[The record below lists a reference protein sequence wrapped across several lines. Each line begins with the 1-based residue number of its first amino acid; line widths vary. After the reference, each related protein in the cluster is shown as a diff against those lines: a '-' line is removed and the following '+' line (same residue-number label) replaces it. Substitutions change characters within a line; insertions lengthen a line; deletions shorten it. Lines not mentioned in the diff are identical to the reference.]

1 MTRGKPSAVGD
12 VRQSQN
18 GYWYTKTEQ
27 GQRLTHHIV
36 AEAKLGRP
44 LLPTERAI
52 FVDRDRN
59 NLDPKNI
66 HVVKKGSRSIRARI
80 AVIESR
86 VTELLAE
93 RDRLLQQL
101 KERGTETPKP
111 QASKKVS

>member
-1 MTRGKPSAVGD
+1 VTRGKPSQIGD
-12 VRQSQN
+12 IRQAQN
-18 GYWYTKTEQ
+18 GYWYTKTDE

-36 AEAKLGRP
+36 AETKLGRK

-80 AVIESR
+80 AVIEAR
-86 VTELLAE
+86 VKELLAE
-93 RDRLLQQL
+93 RERLVQQL
-101 KERGTETPKP
+101 KDRGTESPKSS
-111 QASKKVS
+111 ASK